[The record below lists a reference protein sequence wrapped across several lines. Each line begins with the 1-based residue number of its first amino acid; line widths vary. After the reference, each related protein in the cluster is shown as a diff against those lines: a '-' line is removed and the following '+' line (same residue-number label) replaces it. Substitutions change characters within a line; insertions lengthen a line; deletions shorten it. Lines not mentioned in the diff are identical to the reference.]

1 MGRALAYF
9 RKVLKESGSQ
19 WARALMRERELFCG
33 ALGIPLAPYVPPRE
47 GANPLKVAPEG
58 IRQSIG
64 IMRTLPNYERC
75 CLRSMPRASIRRRR
89 AVCVR
94 PLPQPRYPPPPRGW
108 APASAV
114 KGGDG
119 CAECGKGET
128 KSPRGS
134 V

>member
-64 IMRTLPNYERC
+64 IMRTLSRI
-75 CLRSMPRASIRRRR
+75 MKDA
-89 AVCVR
+89 ACVR
-94 PLPQPRYPPPPRGW
+94 CHVRPYEDGGLSVSGPFRNRGTPPLLAAGPPRLL
-108 APASAV
+108 
-114 KGGDG
+114 
-119 CAECGKGET
+119 
-128 KSPRGS
+128 
-134 V
+134 